1 MVDLD
6 KILAGCKK
14 NDPKAQQL
22 LYTRFAY
29 KTMGI
34 CLRYS
39 GNRMEAEDILQDA
52 FIKIFQKISDFRAE
66 GSFEGWIRRIVVTT
80 AINHYHANKK
90 RNSDTHIDGQ
100 PDAVSDQS
108 DVINKISA
116 DELLSLIQLLPDGYK
131 MVLNLYAIEGYS
143 HKEIAEMM
151 GISEGTSK
159 SQLSRA
165 RTMLAGLMSKKKAP
179 MYAER

>member
-1 MVDLD
+1 MFDLD
-6 KILAGCKK
+6 QILSECKK
-14 NDPKAQQL
+14 NNPKAQQL
-22 LYTRFAY
+22 LYKHFAY

-39 GNRMEAEDILQDA
+39 ASRMEAEDILQDA
-52 FIKIFQKISDFRAE
+52 FIKIFQKISEFRAE

-90 RNSDTHIDGQ
+90 RNSDTNIDEQ
-100 PDAVSDQS
+100 PDTGSGQS
-108 DVINKISA
+108 DVIDKITA
-116 DELLSLIQLLPDGYK
+116 DELLSLIQLLPEGYK
-131 MVLNLYAIEGYS
+131 MVLNLYAIEGYA

-165 RTMLAGLMSKKKAP
+165 RTMLAGLMSKKKVQ
-179 MYAER
+179 MYAAR